1 MNRPPA
7 GSGLYGQLMPNE
19 REFDVI
25 VLGAGPAG
33 EVIAG
38 RLGDAGEDVALVE
51 RELVG
56 GDCSFYACMPSKA
69 LLRPVELLAEV
80 RRVPGLPV
88 SGELDVTRILERRD
102 EVIHDLDD
110 SAQLPWLEKRDI
122 ALVRGAGRLE
132 GERRVIVGDEVLVAR
147 KAVVVATGSDP
158 AIPPIDGLD
167 EVASWSSR
175 QVTTAKSVPESLTI
189 LGGGVVGV
197 EMAQAWSA
205 LGSEVTIIETGDRLL
220 LREEEFAS
228 EEVTDAL
235 REHGVDVRIKATATK
250 VRQDGDSGPITLEL
264 ESGDAVEAAHLL
276 VAVGRTPRVADV
288 GLESVGVGT
297 DGPIEVG
304 DDMRVGDRDWLY
316 AVGDVN
322 GRALLTHMGKYQS
335 RVAAANILGGSA
347 TATRDDSTSPRVIF
361 TDPEVA
367 AVGHTLASAKEAGID
382 AVAVDVS
389 TAGNAG
395 ASFHGRD
402 AAGTSR
408 LVIDEDRKVVVGATF
423 VGPDANELLHAATI
437 AVVAEVP
444 LKLLFEAVPA
454 FPTRNEIWLNLL
466 EKYGL

>member
-1 MNRPPA
+1 
-7 GSGLYGQLMPNE
+7 MPNE

-38 RLGDAGEDVALVE
+38 RLGDAGEEVALVE

-69 LLRPVELLAEV
+69 LLRPIELLAEV
-80 RRVPGLPV
+80 KRVPGLPV
-88 SGELDVTRILERRD
+88 SGELDVARILERRD

-110 SAQLPWLEKRDI
+110 SAQLPWLKKRGV
-122 ALVRGAGRLE
+122 ALFRGCGRLD
-132 GERRVIVGDEVLVAR
+132 GERRVVVDDDVLSAR
-147 KAVVVATGSDP
+147 KAVVVATGSAP
-158 AIPPIDGLD
+158 AIPPIDGLAD
-167 EVASWSSR
+167 VAAWSSR
-175 QVTTAKSVPESLTI
+175 DVTTAKTVPQSMII

-205 LGSEVTIIETGDRLL
+205 LGTEVTIVEAADRLL
-220 LREEEFAS
+220 LREEKFAS
-228 EEVTDAL
+228 EQVTDAL
-235 REHGVDVRIKATATK
+235 RDHRVDVRVGVKATK
-250 VRQDGDSGPITLEL
+250 VRQDGGSGPITLEL
-264 ESGDAVEAAHLL
+264 EGGDSVTAAHLL
-276 VAVGRTPRVADV
+276 VAVGRRPRVEDT
-288 GLESVGVGT
+288 GLESVGVGA

-304 DDMRVGDRDWLY
+304 DDMRVGGRDWLY

-322 GRALLTHMGKYQS
+322 GRVLLTHMGKYQA
-335 RVAAANILGGSA
+335 RVAAANILGGDA
-347 TATRDDSTSPRVIF
+347 TARGDDSTSPRVIF

-367 AVGHTLASAKEAGID
+367 AVGHTQASAKDAGIN
-382 AVAVDVS
+382 ARAVDVS

-402 AAGTSR
+402 ATGTSR

-444 LKLLFEAVPA
+444 LDRLFEAVPA

-466 EKYGL
+466 EEYGL

>member
-1 MNRPPA
+1 
-7 GSGLYGQLMPNE
+7 MPSD

-38 RLGDAGEDVALVE
+38 RLGDAGEAVALVE

-80 RRVPGLPV
+80 KRVPGLPV
-88 SGELDVTRILERRD
+88 SGELDVERILERRD

-122 ALVRGAGRLE
+122 ALVRGNGRLD
-132 GERRVIVGDEVLVAR
+132 GERRVVVDGEVLTAR

-158 AIPPIDGLD
+158 AIPPIDGLAD
-167 EVASWSSR
+167 VASWSSR
-175 QVTTAKSVPESLTI
+175 EVTTAKSAPESLI
-189 LGGGVVGV
+189 VLGGGVVGV

-205 LGSEVTIIETGDRLL
+205 LGTEVTVVEAADRLL

-228 EEVTDAL
+228 EEVAEAL
-235 REHGVDVRIKATATK
+235 REHGVDVRLGVKATKAS
-250 VRQDGDSGPITLEL
+250 QAGDSGPITLEL
-264 ESGDAVEAAHLL
+264 EGDGSIEAAHLL
-276 VAVGRTPRVADV
+276 VAVGRTPRVADI
-288 GLESVGVGT
+288 GLESVGVDA

-322 GRALLTHMGKYQS
+322 GRVLLTHMGKYQA
-335 RVAAANILGGSA
+335 RVAAANILGGTA
-347 TATRDDSTSPRVIF
+347 TARRDDSTAPRVVF
-361 TDPEVA
+361 TDPEIA

-382 AVAVDVS
+382 ASAVDVS
-389 TAGNAG
+389 TSGNAG
-395 ASFHGRD
+395 ASFHGRG

-423 VGPDANELLHAATI
+423 VGPDSNELLHAATI
-437 AVVAEVP
+437 AVVAAVP
-444 LKLLFEAVPA
+444 LDLLFEAVPA

-466 EKYGL
+466 EEYGL